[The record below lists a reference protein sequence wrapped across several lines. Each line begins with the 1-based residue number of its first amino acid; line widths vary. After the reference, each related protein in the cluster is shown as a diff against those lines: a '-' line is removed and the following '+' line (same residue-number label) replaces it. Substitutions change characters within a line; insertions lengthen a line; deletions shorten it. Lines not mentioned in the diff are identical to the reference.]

1 MIATISASAREAAA
15 LLGILGSFGT
25 LQEGKNADFLIL
37 KNNPLVHIDTL
48 SDIDQVYKSGQLVTF
63 QVITP
68 G

>member
-37 KNNPLVHIDTL
+37 KNNPH
-48 SDIDQVYKSGQLVTF
+48 QHF
-63 QVITP
+63 
-68 G
+68 